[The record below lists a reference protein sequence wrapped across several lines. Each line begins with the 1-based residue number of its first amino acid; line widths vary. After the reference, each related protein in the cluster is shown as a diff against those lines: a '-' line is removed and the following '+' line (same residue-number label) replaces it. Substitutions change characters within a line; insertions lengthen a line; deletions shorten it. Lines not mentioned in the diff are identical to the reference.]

1 MWIKQQTKLVEH
13 AQLKGEK
20 EQQKQNLSTEQ
31 IILEQKKLRLNS
43 QYNEHEKSIKKIQIG
58 LKDQNHEMER
68 LNKLLSK
75 NDDMR
80 LKLFNEYYNIQND
93 FVEKL
98 KELETQSVKLEVE
111 IDRLKEEKAEL
122 LAGIVECER

>member
-1 MWIKQQTKLVEH
+1 
-13 AQLKGEK
+13 
-20 EQQKQNLSTEQ
+20 
-31 IILEQKKLRLNS
+31 
-43 QYNEHEKSIKKIQIG
+43 
-58 LKDQNHEMER
+58 MER

>member
-1 MWIKQQTKLVEH
+1 
-13 AQLKGEK
+13 
-20 EQQKQNLSTEQ
+20 
-31 IILEQKKLRLNS
+31 
-43 QYNEHEKSIKKIQIG
+43 
-58 LKDQNHEMER
+58 MER

-98 KELETQSVKLEVE
+98 KELET
-111 IDRLKEEKAEL
+111 
-122 LAGIVECER
+122 

>member
-1 MWIKQQTKLVEH
+1 
-13 AQLKGEK
+13 
-20 EQQKQNLSTEQ
+20 
-31 IILEQKKLRLNS
+31 
-43 QYNEHEKSIKKIQIG
+43 
-58 LKDQNHEMER
+58 MER

-75 NDDMR
+75 NDEMR

>member
-1 MWIKQQTKLVEH
+1 
-13 AQLKGEK
+13 
-20 EQQKQNLSTEQ
+20 
-31 IILEQKKLRLNS
+31 
-43 QYNEHEKSIKKIQIG
+43 
-58 LKDQNHEMER
+58 
-68 LNKLLSK
+68 
-75 NDDMR
+75 MR